1 MAGDPWHVVKTEIT
15 NTLGQVERL
24 HTAARALSGQ
34 AALQHKEKIESL
46 LSTADLDLNDL
57 QETITIV
64 EAQRER
70 FHISD
75 HELESRRAFVRTTTA
90 LIATTRE
97 EIGRLDVAGASSSSS
112 VPPPASAGVAPAQDL
127 GPDNESEGLLSG
139 DSKASKQSKAA
150 KASRRQQEIAA
161 ANDEAVSQFGAQQQ
175 LQLEAQDEVLDDL
188 HGAVQ
193 RVKSMAGQMNEELA
207 QQNRMIGSLEEQMD
221 HVSST
226 MGSLKRKMT
235 EMAKSKDRGKYCAI
249 LWLSLLLFLLIM
261 LVMYD

>member
-1 MAGDPWHVVKTEIT
+1 MAELADKLDEIHQK
-15 NTLGQVERL
+15 GAEDD
-24 HTAARALSGQ
+24 
-34 AALQHKEKIESL
+34 KI
-46 LSTADLDLNDL
+46 A
-57 QETITIV
+57 
-64 EAQRER
+64 
-70 FHISD
+70 
-75 HELESRRAFVRTTTA
+75 
-90 LIATTRE
+90 
-97 EIGRLDVAGASSSSS
+97 
-112 VPPPASAGVAPAQDL
+112 
-127 GPDNESEGLLSG
+127 
-139 DSKASKQSKAA
+139 SKAA

-249 LWLSLLLFLLIM
+249 MVLSIILMLLTMAAFS
-261 LVMYD
+261 